1 MAGLSCEGEVD
12 EAAEIVVFERLDRP
26 MSEVHVQA
34 VARTMPSLNDHPNYG
49 NNSQY
54 RRTADYEGLSWTILG
69 VSTDASKMPSRTGT
83 FGCSPIRPALRF
95 VVEEP

>member
-34 VARTMPSLNDHPNYG
+34 VARTVPSLNDHPNYG

-54 RRTADYEGLSWTILG
+54 RRTANYEGLSWTILG
-69 VSTDASKMPSRTGT
+69 VSTDASKCR
-83 FGCSPIRPALRF
+83 
-95 VVEEP
+95 VERERSVAPRSGPLYAS